1 MPRSPVWLR
10 KIPSTVSGS
19 QGSRRGLRPAVRFA
33 FPLGARLNTTLRARP
48 CQELFSESFSRPSR
62 GPRGAPPSGLR
73 PFAAASSVLY
83 APPAPRGRETRPH
96 TGCRQLQRGGAEGS
110 QAEGGVG
117 LALRLAPRPQR
128 FAPAHRRDRPGGPA
142 LARLGPPGRSIR
154 LHAFNHL
161 YISRRIGAHLQ
172 ARSPPAFIAQAELPL
187 SLALPHSPSPNSS
200 RSEYQPWLLSTAKGT
215 PKSSVMQSPVR
226 SSSFLPSA

>member
-1 MPRSPVWLR
+1 MIASGLMPRSPVWLR

-83 APPAPRGRETRPH
+83 APPARRGRETRPH
-96 TGCRQLQRGGAEGS
+96 TGCRQLQRGK
-110 QAEGGVG
+110 AEGGIG
-117 LALRLAPRPQR
+117 RALRPAPQPRR
-128 FAPAHRRDRPGGPA
+128 FAPAHRRGRPASPRPMSIDATAPEDRRLRVSA
-142 LARLGPPGRSIR
+142 LWGIRFGRVHSTI
-154 LHAFNHL
+154 
-161 YISRRIGAHLQ
+161 YI
-172 ARSPPAFIAQAELPL
+172 
-187 SLALPHSPSPNSS
+187 
-200 RSEYQPWLLSTAKGT
+200 
-215 PKSSVMQSPVR
+215 
-226 SSSFLPSA
+226 